1 MGTFLGKQ
9 KAAGPG
15 ACRFWTGDK
24 GLVLCEA
31 RRKGVGLKPHLS
43 HFGYLVA
50 RLKSCPCAHFRQGR
64 LFLQAKSGRPWRLPQ
79 VSRDVL
85 RKCWNYL
92 PGLAGAEAGAGFTP
106 SSTECEPTERW

>member
-31 RRKGVGLKPHLS
+31 RRKGVGLKPPSLS
-43 HFGYLVA
+43 FWISCGTTEIVPLRTFPPRQTLSTSKKRQALGPAAGIA
-50 RLKSCPCAHFRQGR
+50 RRAEK
-64 LFLQAKSGRPWRLPQ
+64 
-79 VSRDVL
+79 VL
-85 RKCWNYL
+85 EL
-92 PGLAGAEAGAGFTP
+92 LAGPGG
-106 SSTECEPTERW
+106 S